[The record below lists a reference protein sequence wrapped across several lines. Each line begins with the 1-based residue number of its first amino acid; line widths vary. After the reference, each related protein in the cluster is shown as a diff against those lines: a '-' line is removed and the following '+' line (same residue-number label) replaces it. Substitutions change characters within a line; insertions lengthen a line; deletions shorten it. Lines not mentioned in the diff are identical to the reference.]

1 MSTRRRRRSGQND
14 AAGDAEV
21 VRTKREAAEKA
32 AAEKKRMAL
41 QGKSMIHIQTPERP
55 AAWKCRGA
63 SCEIFQ
69 GDGPPHLGGGHE
81 RDIYIYISFFLFA
94 FG

>member
-1 MSTRRRRRSGQND
+1 M
-14 AAGDAEV
+14 

-55 AAWKCRGA
+55 GEKGLGEMECGRGVG
-63 SCEIFQ
+63 EV
-69 GDGPPHLGGGHE
+69 
-81 RDIYIYISFFLFA
+81 
-94 FG
+94 